1 MRRAGILA
9 PLLLGTVLGAC
20 VAGPPPVLD
29 TPAPTLPA
37 GFRFEPAPS
46 TAASVTGLLP
56 TDDGGFLALADMAQA
71 NAPGLLEA
79 MARVEQARAQ
89 AVRAGANR
97 GPDIGANG
105 TARGER
111 TSPDQF
117 GANLPPGIE
126 FDTTRATFGANLAA
140 SWDPDIF
147 GRLRATER
155 AALARG
161 EAASWDADGVRL
173 ALLAEV
179 AGAVIDWR
187 SLSQQES
194 ALRSD
199 LDAATELAR
208 LAGVREEAGIAP
220 GFDRLRAAA
229 AAAASQSRIDALAS
243 ERGRIMGRL
252 VTLTAVP
259 ASEVLAALGRDAPLD
274 LPPAPPALPAQ
285 LLANRPDVLAAS
297 ARLGAADADLAAA
310 AAQRFPRLDLSAT
323 IGLLAFG
330 IGGLFDDD
338 ALVGSVAAGL
348 GAPLF
353 DSGRI
358 AAEIDGAAAGKS
370 AAFEAY
376 RGAVW
381 QALGDAETGY
391 ALIAA
396 SDREAQAAEAEA
408 QLSARNARLADIRY
422 RAGLSD
428 FLTVLEARRSADGA
442 AARAAATLGRAA
454 RARVLLWQALGGS
467 DLP

>member
-9 PLLLGTVLGAC
+9 PLLLGTVLSAC
-20 VAGPPPVLD
+20 VAGPPPVVD
-29 TPAPTLPA
+29 TPPPTLPA
-37 GFRFEPAPS
+37 GFRFEPPPA
-46 TAASVTGLLP
+46 TAASVAGLLP
-56 TDDGGFLALADMAQA
+56 VADSGFLALADMAQA

-89 AVRAGANR
+89 AARAGANR
-97 GPDIGANG
+97 GPNIGANL

-111 TSPDQF
+111 TNPDQF
-117 GANLPPGIE
+117 GADLPPGIE
-126 FDTTRATFGANLAA
+126 FDTTRATYGANLSA

-147 GRLRATER
+147 GRLRAAER

-173 ALLAEV
+173 ALMSEV

-187 SLSQQES
+187 SLSLQEE
-194 ALRSD
+194 ALRRD
-199 LDAATELAR
+199 LDAAAELAR
-208 LAGVREEAGIAP
+208 LAGVREKAGIAP
-220 GFDRLRAAA
+220 GFDRLRAEA
-229 AAAASQSRIDALAS
+229 AAAASRSRIDALAS

-259 ASEVLAALGRDAPLD
+259 ASEVLAALGRDAPLV
-274 LPPAPPALPAQ
+274 LPPAPAALPAQ

-297 ARLGAADADLAAA
+297 ARLAAADADLAAA
-310 AAQRFPRLDLSAT
+310 AAERFPRFDLSAT

-358 AAEIDGAAAGKS
+358 AAEIDGAAAGKG

-376 RGAVW
+376 RGTIW

-396 SDREAQAAEAEA
+396 ADREAEAAEAEA
-408 QLSARNARLADIRY
+408 QLSARNAQLADIRY

-442 AARAAATLGRAA
+442 DARAAAALGRAA
-454 RARVLLWQALGGS
+454 RARILLWQALGGS